1 MGYIEGGSM
10 DLKGLNKEQLT
21 AVKHI
26 DGPMLVLAGAGSGK
40 TRVLTN
46 RIAYLIENGISSDN
60 ILAITFTNKAAKE
73 MKEREYKLIGN
84 DAKSIQISTFHS
96 LGLKL
101 LKENYSK
108 LGYKSNFVILDS
120 DDTLSVVRK
129 IMKEL
134 NLNPKFYN
142 ARDIRNKISSA
153 KNELLTPS
161 QYAKMEF
168 DQNIISVYEKYNKK
182 LLINNSVDFDDL
194 LILPIKLFRE
204 YPDVLK
210 YYQDK
215 YKYVLIDEYQDT
227 NEAQYIFSKMLCNNH
242 KNIFVVGDND
252 QAIYAFRGANYKNI
266 LNFEKDYPDCKV
278 ILLEENYRST
288 QNILDAAN
296 SVIKHNKMRKDKN
309 LWCNND
315 VGSKVKYIKTDSDK
329 DECAYVSDKIK
340 ELSKNNVSYEDIAI
354 LYRTNAQSRLIE
366 EEMLKNGI
374 PYRIIGSFYF
384 YNRKEIKDLLCYLRL
399 INNEDDDVS
408 LLRVINTPKRGIGE
422 KTIENI
428 SEYANENG
436 LSLFNAI
443 NSGKE
448 LSFKNLILKMR
459 SKCENLTLTQMVD
472 VVLED
477 SGLKQDLINEKTLE
491 SEIRLENLEEFKSI
505 TKSYEEEYGVISLTD
520 FLNEVSLVSDISEHQ
535 DSNNK
540 VSLMTIH
547 AVKGLEFDNVFI
559 VGMEEGIFPHYNSIN
574 EGTMAA
580 IEEERRL
587 CYVAITRAKKN
598 LWMLNAKKRM
608 LFGNTQVNLPSRFMD
623 EIDLRYIDIENNR
636 TTIIDKMVVF
646 NKEDKFRNEDVSYN
660 IGDHVKHNEFGEG
673 VVITVDK
680 TLITIAFPHPY
691 GIKKMMAKHKSITKI

>member
-1 MGYIEGGSM
+1 M
-10 DLKGLNKEQLT
+10 DLSGLNKQQVE
-21 AVKHI
+21 AVRHI

-40 TRVLTN
+40 TKVLTS
-46 RIAYLIENGISSDN
+46 RIAYLIEQGVSIDN

-73 MKEREYKLIGN
+73 MKEREIKIIGY

-96 LGLKL
+96 LGLKMI
-101 LKENYSK
+101 KENYAR

-120 DDTLSVVRK
+120 DDTLTVVKK
-129 IMKEL
+129 IMKDL

-142 ARDIRNKISSA
+142 PRDIRNKISSA
-153 KNELLTPS
+153 KNELLDPEAYS
-161 QYAKMEF
+161 KVEF
-168 DQNIISVYEKYNKK
+168 DSNIIEVYRKYNKK
-182 LLINNSVDFDDL
+182 LVINNSVDFDDL

-227 NEAQYIFSKMLCNNH
+227 NQAQYIFSKMLCNNH

-266 LNFEKDYPDCKV
+266 LNFEKDYPDAKV
-278 ILLEENYRST
+278 IMLEENYRST

-296 SVIKHNKMRKDKN
+296 SVIRHNKMRKDKN

-315 VGSKVKYIKTDSDK
+315 IGSKVKYVKTETDK
-329 DECAYVSDKIK
+329 DECSYVSEKIK
-340 ELSKNNVSYEDIAI
+340 EIHDNGVNYDEIAI

-374 PYRIIGSFYF
+374 PYRVVGSFYF

-399 INNEDDDVS
+399 INNHDDDVS
-408 LLRVINTPKRGIGE
+408 LLRVINTPKRGIGD
-422 KTIENI
+422 KTIENLTNVATEKGI
-428 SEYANENG
+428 
-436 LSLFNAI
+436 SLFEAI
-443 NSGKE
+443 ESGKE
-448 LSFKNLILKMR
+448 LAFKNMILDMEK
-459 SKCENLTLTQMVD
+459 KCENLTLTEMVD
-472 VVLED
+472 LVLSE
-477 SGLKQDLINEKTLE
+477 SGMKDEYKGDKSLE
-491 SEIRLENLEEFKSI
+491 AEIRLENLEEFKSI
-505 TKSYEEEYGVISLTD
+505 TKGYEEEYGVISLTD
-520 FLNEVSLVSDISEHQ
+520 FLNEVAIVSDVSEHQ
-535 DSNNK
+535 DSTNK

-559 VGMEEGIFPHYNSIN
+559 MGMEEGLFPHYNSIN
-574 EGTMAA
+574 SGSIAE

-598 LWMLNAKKRM
+598 LWMLNTKRRM
-608 LFGNTQVNLPSRFMD
+608 LFGNTQINMPSRFMD
-623 EIDLRYIDIENNR
+623 EIDSKYLETEDNR
-636 TTIIDKMVVF
+636 TNIVNKMVSFV
-646 NKEDKFRNEDVSYN
+646 KEDKFRSDDVSYN
-660 IGDHVKHNEFGEG
+660 IGDHVKHDEFGEG
-673 VVITVDK
+673 VVISVDGL
-680 TLITIAFPHPY
+680 LITIAFPHPY

>member
-1 MGYIEGGSM
+1 M
-10 DLKGLNKEQLT
+10 DLSGLNKQQVE

-26 DGPMLVLAGAGSGK
+26 NGPMLVLAGAGSGK
-40 TRVLTN
+40 TKVLTN
-46 RIAYLIENGISSDN
+46 RIAYLIEQGVSSDN

-73 MKEREYKLIGN
+73 MKEREIKLIGY

-96 LGLKL
+96 LGLKII
-101 LKENYSK
+101 KENYAR

-120 DDTLSVVRK
+120 DDTLTVVKK
-129 IMKEL
+129 IMKDL

-142 ARDIRNKISSA
+142 AREIRNKISSA
-153 KNELLTPS
+153 KNELMDPEKYS
-161 QYAKMEF
+161 KVEF
-168 DQNIISVYEKYNKK
+168 DSNIIEVYRKYNKK
-182 LLINNSVDFDDL
+182 LVINNSVDFDDL
-194 LILPIKLFRE
+194 LTLPIKLFKQ

-210 YYQDK
+210 YYQEK
-215 YKYVLIDEYQDT
+215 YQYVLIDEYQDT

-266 LNFEKDYPDCKV
+266 LNFEKDYPDAKV
-278 ILLEENYRST
+278 IMLEENYRST

-296 SVIKHNKMRKDKN
+296 SVIRHNKMRKDKN

-315 VGSKVKYIKTDSDK
+315 IGSKVKYIKTESDK
-329 DECAYVSDKIK
+329 EECAYVSEKIK
-340 ELSKNNVSYEDIAI
+340 ELHNDNNVNYEDIAI

-374 PYRIIGSFYF
+374 PYRVVGSFYF

-399 INNEDDDVS
+399 INNHDDDVS
-408 LLRVINTPKRGIGE
+408 LLRVINTPKRGIGD
-422 KTIENI
+422 KTIENLTNI
-428 SEYANENG
+428 ATEKG
-436 LSLFNAI
+436 MSLFEVI
-443 NSGKE
+443 ESGKE
-448 LSFKNLILKMR
+448 LTFKKMILDMEE
-459 SKCENLTLTQMVD
+459 KCENLTLTEMVD
-472 VVLED
+472 LVLNN
-477 SGLKQDLINEKTLE
+477 SGMRAEYEGDKSLE

-505 TKSYEEEYGVISLTD
+505 TKGYEEEYGVISLTD
-520 FLNEVSLVSDISEHQ
+520 FLNEVAIVSDVSEHQ

-574 EGTMAA
+574 EGTIAA

-598 LWMLNAKKRM
+598 LWMLNAKRRM
-608 LFGNTQVNLPSRFMD
+608 LFGNTQLNMPSRFMD
-623 EIDLRYIDIENNR
+623 EIDSKYLETENNR
-636 TTIIDKMVVF
+636 IGIIDKVTNFV
-646 NKEDKFRNEDVSYN
+646 KEDKFRKEDIDYQ
-660 IGDHVKHNEFGEG
+660 IGDHVKHDEFGEG
-673 VVITVDK
+673 VVVSVDGS
-680 TLITIAFPHPY
+680 LITIAFPHPY
-691 GIKKMMAKHKSITKI
+691 GIKKMMAKHKSITKV

>member
-1 MGYIEGGSM
+1 M
-10 DLKGLNKEQLT
+10 DLSGLNKEQLE

-26 DGPMLVLAGAGSGK
+26 NGPMLVLAGAGSGK
-40 TRVLTN
+40 TKVLTS
-46 RIAYLIENGISSDN
+46 RIAYLIENGVSVDN

-73 MKEREYKLIGN
+73 MKEREIKLIGY

-96 LGLKL
+96 LGLKII
-101 LKENYSK
+101 KENYSR

-120 DDTLSVVRK
+120 DDTLTVVKK
-129 IMKEL
+129 IMKDL

-153 KNELLTPS
+153 KNELIGPDKFS
-161 QYAKMEF
+161 KVEF
-168 DQNIISVYEKYNKK
+168 DQNIITVYEKYSKK

-194 LILPIKLFRE
+194 LTLPIKLFKE
-204 YPDVLK
+204 YPDILK

-315 VGSKVKYIKTDSDK
+315 IGSKVKYIKVDSDK
-329 DECAYVSDKIK
+329 EECAYVSNKIK
-340 ELSKNNVSYEDIAI
+340 ELHDNNISYEDIAI

-374 PYRIIGSFYF
+374 PYRIVGSFYF

-399 INNEDDDVS
+399 INNHDDDVS
-408 LLRVINTPKRGIGE
+408 LLRVINSPKRGIGD

-428 SEYANENG
+428 TKIATEKG
-436 LSLFNAI
+436 ISLFEAI
-443 NSGKE
+443 ESGKE
-448 LSFKNLILKMR
+448 LGFKNLILDMEK
-459 SKCENLTLTQMVD
+459 KCENLTLTEMVD
-472 VVLED
+472 VVLND
-477 SGLKQDLINEKTLE
+477 SGMKNEYTQDKSLE

-505 TKSYEEEYGVISLTD
+505 TKGYEEEYGVISLTD

-547 AVKGLEFDNVFI
+547 SVKGLEFDNVFI

-574 EGTMAA
+574 EGTLAA

-608 LFGNTQVNLPSRFMD
+608 LLV
-623 EIDLRYIDIENNR
+623 I
-636 TTIIDKMVVF
+636 
-646 NKEDKFRNEDVSYN
+646 
-660 IGDHVKHNEFGEG
+660 HN
-673 VVITVDK
+673 
-680 TLITIAFPHPY
+680 
-691 GIKKMMAKHKSITKI
+691 

>member
-1 MGYIEGGSM
+1 M
-10 DLKGLNKEQLT
+10 DLSGLNKEQVK

-26 DGPMLVLAGAGSGK
+26 NGPMLVLAGAGSGK
-40 TRVLTN
+40 TKVLTS
-46 RIAYLIENGISSDN
+46 RIAYLIENGISIDN

-73 MKEREYKLIGN
+73 MKEREIKLIGY

-96 LGLKL
+96 LGLKII
-101 LKENYSK
+101 KENYAR

-120 DDTLSVVRK
+120 DDTLTVIKK
-129 IMKEL
+129 IMKDL

-153 KNELLTPS
+153 KNELMDPDKYS
-161 QYAKMEF
+161 RVEF
-168 DQNIISVYEKYNKK
+168 DSNIIEVYRKYNKK

-194 LILPIKLFRE
+194 LILPIKLFKN
-204 YPDVLK
+204 YPDILK

-266 LNFEKDYPDCKV
+266 LNFEKDYPDAKV
-278 ILLEENYRST
+278 IILEENYRST

-296 SVIKHNKMRKDKN
+296 SVIRHNKMRKDKN

-315 VGSKVKYIKTDSDK
+315 IGSKVKYVKLESDK
-329 DECAYVSDKIK
+329 DECSYVSDKIK
-340 ELSKNNVSYEDIAI
+340 ELHDNNVNYEDIAV

-374 PYRIIGSFYF
+374 PYRIVGSFYF

-399 INNEDDDVS
+399 INNNDDDVS
-408 LLRVINTPKRGIGE
+408 LLRVINTPKRGIGD
-422 KTIENI
+422 KTIENLTNVATEKGI
-428 SEYANENG
+428 
-436 LSLFNAI
+436 SLFEAI
-443 NSGKE
+443 EAGKE
-448 LSFKNLILKMR
+448 LTFKNMILEMKE
-459 SKCENLTLTQMVD
+459 KCENLTLTEMVD
-472 VVLED
+472 LVLDMSGMRKEYSED
-477 SGLKQDLINEKTLE
+477 KSLE
-491 SEIRLENLEEFKSI
+491 SEIRMENLEEFKSI
-505 TKSYEEEYGVISLTD
+505 TKGYEEEYGVISLTD
-520 FLNEVSLVSDISEHQ
+520 FLNEVAIVSDISEHQ
-535 DSNNK
+535 ESDNK

-547 AVKGLEFDNVFI
+547 SVKGLEFDNVFI

-574 EGTMAA
+574 EGTIAA

-598 LWMLNAKKRM
+598 LWMLNCKRRM
-608 LFGNTQVNLPSRFMD
+608 LFGNTQINMPSRFMD
-623 EIDLRYIDIENNR
+623 EIDSKYLETENNCN
-636 TTIIDKMVVF
+636 TLLNKITSFV
-646 NKEDKFRNEDVSYN
+646 KEDNFRKEDVSYN
-660 IGDHVKHNEFGEG
+660 VGDHVKHDEFGEG
-673 VVITVDK
+673 VVISVDGS
-680 TLITIAFPHPY
+680 LITIAFPHPY

>member
-1 MGYIEGGSM
+1 M
-10 DLKGLNKEQLT
+10 DLSGLNKQQIE

-40 TRVLTN
+40 TKVLTS
-46 RIAYLIENGISSDN
+46 RIAYLIEQGVSIDN

-73 MKEREYKLIGN
+73 MKEREIKLIGY

-96 LGLKL
+96 LGLKII
-101 LKENYSK
+101 KENYAR

-120 DDTLSVVRK
+120 DDTLTVVKK
-129 IMKEL
+129 IMKDL
-134 NLNPKFYN
+134 NLNSKFYN

-153 KNELLTPS
+153 KNELMDPE
-161 QYAKMEF
+161 QYSKVEF
-168 DQNIISVYEKYNKK
+168 DSNIIEVYRKYNKK

-194 LILPIKLFRE
+194 LILPIKLFRQ

-215 YKYVLIDEYQDT
+215 YKYDLIDEYQDT

-278 ILLEENYRST
+278 IMLEENYRST

-315 VGSKVKYIKTDSDK
+315 IGSKVKYIKTDSDK
-329 DECAYVSDKIK
+329 EECAYVSEKIK
-340 ELSKNNVSYEDIAI
+340 ELHDNNVSYEDIAI

-374 PYRIIGSFYF
+374 PYRIVGSFYF

-399 INNEDDDVS
+399 INNHDDDVS
-408 LLRVINTPKRGIGE
+408 LLRVINTPKRGIGD
-422 KTIENI
+422 KTIENLTNI
-428 SEYANENG
+428 ATEKG
-436 LSLFNAI
+436 ISLFEAI
-443 NSGKE
+443 ESGKE
-448 LSFKNLILKMR
+448 LSFKKMILEMEK
-459 SKCENLTLTQMVD
+459 KCESMTLTEMVD
-472 VVLED
+472 MVLND
-477 SGLKQDLINEKTLE
+477 SGMKAEYEGDKSLE

-505 TKSYEEEYGVISLTD
+505 TKGYEEESGVISLTD
-520 FLNEVSLVSDISEHQ
+520 FLNEVAIVSDVSEHQ
-535 DSNNK
+535 DSTNK

-574 EGTMAA
+574 EGTLAA

-598 LWMLNAKKRM
+598 LWMLNAKRRM
-608 LFGNTQVNLPSRFMD
+608 LFGNTQINMPSRFMD
-623 EIDLRYIDIENNR
+623 EIDTKYMETENNR
-636 TTIIDKMVVF
+636 TGIIDKMVNFV
-646 NKEDKFRNEDVSYN
+646 KEDKFRTDDVSYET
-660 IGDHVKHNEFGEG
+660 GDHVKHDEFGEG
-673 VVITVDK
+673 VVVSVDGS
-680 TLITIAFPHPY
+680 LVTIAFPHPY

>member
-1 MGYIEGGSM
+1 M
-10 DLKGLNKEQLT
+10 DLSKLNKQQEI

-40 TRVLTN
+40 TKVLTS
-46 RIAYLIENGISSDN
+46 RIAYLIEHGVRIEN
-60 ILAITFTNKAAKE
+60 ILSITFTNKAAKE
-73 MKEREYKLIGN
+73 MKDRVINLIGM
-84 DAKSIQISTFHS
+84 DAKGIQISTFHS
-96 LGLKL
+96 LGLRII
-101 LKENYSK
+101 KENYAK

-120 DDTLSVVRK
+120 DDTLTVIKK

-153 KNELLTPS
+153 KNEMMSPKE
-161 QYAKMEF
+161 YAKVEF
-168 DQNIISVYEKYNKK
+168 DRNIISVYESYNSK

-194 LILPIKLFRE
+194 LILPIKLFKM
-204 YPDVLK
+204 YPDVLR

-227 NEAQYIFSKMLCNNH
+227 NEAQYIFTKMLCNNH

-266 LNFEKDYPDCKV
+266 LNFEKDYPNAKV

-315 VGSKVKYIKTDSDK
+315 IGSKVKYIKTDTDK
-329 DECAYVSDKIK
+329 EECEYVADKIK
-340 ELSKNNVSYEDIAI
+340 ELHDNNISYEDIAI

-366 EEMLKNGI
+366 EEMLKKGI
-374 PYRIIGSFYF
+374 PYRIVGSFYF

-399 INNEDDDVS
+399 INNHDDDVS
-408 LLRVINTPKRGIGE
+408 LLRIINTPKRGIGE
-422 KTIENI
+422 KTIESLTNK
-428 SEYANENG
+428 ANMNKT
-436 LSLFNAI
+436 SLFEAI
-443 NSGKE
+443 DSGKE
-448 LSFKNLILKMR
+448 LTFKNLILNMEKE
-459 SKCENLTLTQMVD
+459 CENITLTDMVEL
-472 VVLED
+472 VLKD
-477 SGLKQDLINEKTLE
+477 SGIREELVNEKFLE
-491 SEIRLENLEEFKSI
+491 AEIRLENLEEFKSI
-505 TKSYEEEYGVISLTD
+505 TKGYEEEYGVISLTD

-547 AVKGLEFDNVFI
+547 AVKGLEFDDVFI

-574 EGTMAA
+574 EGTLAA

-598 LWMLNAKKRM
+598 LWMLNARKRM
-608 LFGNTQVNLPSRFMD
+608 LFGNTQLNMPSRFMD
-623 EIDLRYIDIENNR
+623 EIDSRYIECENNR
-636 TTIIDKMVVF
+636 TSFI
-646 NKEDKFRNEDVSYN
+646 NKTSNFVKGNMFRNDDVSYSV
-660 IGDHVKHNEFGEG
+660 GDHVHHDEFGEG
-673 VVITVDK
+673 VVVAADK

>member
-1 MGYIEGGSM
+1 M
-10 DLKGLNKEQLT
+10 DLSGLNKEQLE
-21 AVKHI
+21 AVKHVN
-26 DGPMLVLAGAGSGK
+26 GPMLVLAGAGSGK
-40 TRVLTN
+40 TKVLTS
-46 RIAYLIENGISSDN
+46 RIAYLIENGVSVNN

-73 MKEREYKLIGN
+73 MKEREIKLICN
-84 DAKSIQISTFHS
+84 DSKSIQISTFHS
-96 LGLKL
+96 LGLRI
-101 LKENYSK
+101 LKENYAR

-120 DDTLSVVRK
+120 DDTLTVVKK
-129 IMKEL
+129 IMKDL

-153 KNELLTPS
+153 KNELIGPDKFS
-161 QYAKMEF
+161 KVEF
-168 DQNIISVYEKYNKK
+168 DQNVITVYERYMKK
-182 LLINNSVDFDDL
+182 LIINNSVDFDDL
-194 LILPIKLFRE
+194 LTLPIKLFRE

-278 ILLEENYRST
+278 IMLEENYRST

-315 VGSKVKYIKTDSDK
+315 VGSKVKYIKVDSDK
-329 DECAYVSDKIK
+329 EECAYVSEKIK
-340 ELSKNNVSYEDIAI
+340 ELHNNNVSYEDIAI

-374 PYRIIGSFYF
+374 PYRIVGSFYF

-399 INNEDDDVS
+399 INNHDDDVS
-408 LLRVINTPKRGIGE
+408 LLRIINTPKRGIGD

-428 SEYANENG
+428 TNKATEKGISMFE
-436 LSLFNAI
+436 AI
-443 NSGKE
+443 ESGKE
-448 LSFKNLILKMR
+448 LSFKNLILDIEK
-459 SKCENLTLTQMVD
+459 KCENLTLTEMVD
-472 VVLED
+472 VVLND
-477 SGLKQDLINEKTLE
+477 SGMKKELTSDKSLE

-505 TKSYEEEYGVISLTD
+505 TKGYEEEYGVISLTD

-574 EGTMAA
+574 EGTLAA

-608 LFGNTQVNLPSRFMD
+608 LFGNTQLNMPSRFMD
-623 EIDLRYIDIENNR
+623 EIDSKYIEEENNR
-636 TTIIDKMVVF
+636 TSIINKVVNF
-646 NKEDKFRNEDVSYN
+646 VKEDRFRTDDVSYQV
-660 IGDHVKHNEFGEG
+660 GDHVKHDEFGEG
-673 VVITVDK
+673 VVVACDK
-680 TLITIAFPHPY
+680 SLVTIAFPHPY
-691 GIKKMMAKHKSITKI
+691 GIKKIMAKHKSITKL

>member
-1 MGYIEGGSM
+1 M
-10 DLKGLNKEQLT
+10 DLSGLNKEQIK

-26 DGPMLVLAGAGSGK
+26 NGPMLVLAGAGSGK
-40 TRVLTN
+40 TKVLTS
-46 RIAYLIENGISSDN
+46 RIAYLIENGVSIDN

-73 MKEREYKLIGN
+73 MKEREIKLIGY

-96 LGLKL
+96 LGLKII
-101 LKENYSK
+101 KENYAR

-120 DDTLSVVRK
+120 DDTLTVVKK
-129 IMKEL
+129 IMKDL

-153 KNELLTPS
+153 KNELMDPDKYS
-161 QYAKMEF
+161 KVEF
-168 DQNIISVYEKYNKK
+168 DSNIIEVYRKYNKK

-194 LILPIKLFRE
+194 LILPIKLFRN

-266 LNFEKDYPDCKV
+266 LNFEKDYPDAKV
-278 ILLEENYRST
+278 IMLEENYRST
-288 QNILDAAN
+288 QNLLDAAN

-315 VGSKVKYIKTDSDK
+315 IGSKVKYIRVESDK
-329 DECAYVSDKIK
+329 DECSYVSNKIK
-340 ELSKNNVSYEDIAI
+340 ELHDNNVNYEDIAI

-374 PYRIIGSFYF
+374 PYRIVGSFYF

-399 INNEDDDVS
+399 INNNDDDVS
-408 LLRVINTPKRGIGE
+408 LLRVINTPKRGIGD
-422 KTIENI
+422 KAIENLTNVATEKGI
-428 SEYANENG
+428 
-436 LSLFNAI
+436 SLFEAI
-443 NSGKE
+443 ESGKE
-448 LSFKNLILKMR
+448 LTFKKMILEMKE
-459 SKCENLTLTQMVD
+459 KCENLTLTEMVD
-472 VVLED
+472 LVLDMSGMRKEYTED
-477 SGLKQDLINEKTLE
+477 KSLE
-491 SEIRLENLEEFKSI
+491 SEIRMENLEEFKSI
-505 TKSYEEEYGVISLTD
+505 TKGYEEEYGVISLTD
-520 FLNEVSLVSDISEHQ
+520 FLNEVAIVSDISEHQ
-535 DSNNK
+535 ESTNK

-574 EGTMAA
+574 EGTLAA

-598 LWMLNAKKRM
+598 LWMLNCKRRM
-608 LFGNTQVNLPSRFMD
+608 LFGNTQINMPSRFMD
-623 EIDLRYIDIENNR
+623 EIDSKYLETENNSNSILNKI
-636 TTIIDKMVVF
+636 TNF
-646 NKEDKFRNEDVSYN
+646 FKEDNFRKEDVSYN
-660 IGDHVKHNEFGEG
+660 VGDHVKHDDFGEG
-673 VVITVDK
+673 VVVSVDGS
-680 TLITIAFPHPY
+680 LITIAFPHPY
-691 GIKKMMAKHKSITKI
+691 GIKKMMAKHKSITKL